1 MASLSFNAVPSDT
14 SSVSINSRK
23 MRRCSLN
30 AFNLILVIVSSLA
43 ELKKFDGVKFSIAL
57 NNRHKP
63 FQFQVYYLLLFP

>member
-30 AFNLILVIVSSLA
+30 AFYLILVIVSSLA
-43 ELKKFDGVKFSIAL
+43 ELKKFDGVKFSI
-57 NNRHKP
+57 RIK
-63 FQFQVYYLLLFP
+63 

>member
-43 ELKKFDGVKFSIAL
+43 ELKKLDGVKFSI
-57 NNRHKP
+57 HIK
-63 FQFQVYYLLLFP
+63 

>member
-43 ELKKFDGVKFSIAL
+43 ELKKLDGVNGGYKM
-57 NNRHKP
+57 
-63 FQFQVYYLLLFP
+63 